1 MVSCWAGWIWCL
13 IYFHLHSLSWYNI
26 LSLSWGQKG
35 FFFLMIHIF
44 ASAPLPPLS
53 FSFSPPSSLFLSS
66 LLVLC
71 RPAAETG
78 CVTSL
83 KAGAVPW
90 LEQEGEKNGEK
101 IRRWVRPHVSF
112 AFSNVPLSSDH
123 VCVSMCVCVCA
134 QALSLHCCRSALP
147 VQRILCNVGSPGPAR
162 SQCCRENTGENRV
175 QARLSP
181 PRCARLLSRASVWI
195 KLDSGPRL
203 VCICVRACRGVRGCE
218 ITFGG
223 AARPHPLDRLLVVD
237 PCAVQNVRIK
247 DRQRRMIQW
256 LLSRRWRLSG
266 DSYMQLFRDRSET
279 LAGLGL

>member
-1 MVSCWAGWIWCL
+1 MTMMSNQFPHPQPELVQYPL
-13 IYFHLHSLSWYNI
+13 PI
-26 LSLSWGQKG
+26 LRTEGL
-35 FFFLMIHIF
+35 FFFLNDSHFCIC
-44 ASAPLPPLS
+44 S
-53 FSFSPPSSLFLSS
+53 SPPSLFLLLSSLFLSS

-71 RPAAETG
+71 RPAAALCCRDG
-78 CVTSL
+78 LRDVTEGWSGPL
-83 KAGAVPW
+83 I
-90 LEQEGEKNGEK
+90 EQEGEKNGEK

-123 VCVSMCVCVCA
+123 VCVSVCVH
-134 QALSLHCCRSALP
+134 ALSLHCCRSALP

-175 QARLSP
+175 HARLSP
-181 PRCARLLSRASVWI
+181 PGCARLLSWASVWI

-203 VCICVRACRGVRGCE
+203 VCICVRACRGVRRCE

-256 LLSRRWRLSG
+256 LLSHRWRLSG

>member
-13 IYFHLHSLSWYNI
+13 INFHLHSLSWYNI
-26 LSLSWGQKG
+26 FSLSWGQKG
-35 FFFLMIHIF
+35 FFFLNDSHFCIC
-44 ASAPLPPLS
+44 S
-53 FSFSPPSSLFLSS
+53 SPPSLFLLLSSLFLSS

-71 RPAAETG
+71 RPAAAETG

-101 IRRWVRPHVSF
+101 IRRWVLLFPTSLCLPITFVS
-112 AFSNVPLSSDH
+112 A
-123 VCVSMCVCVCA
+123 CVCVH
-134 QALSLHCCRSALP
+134 ALSLHCCRSAFP

-175 QARLSP
+175 HARLSP

>member
-134 QALSLHCCRSALP
+134 SFVASLLPLRS
-147 VQRILCNVGSPGPAR
+147 
-162 SQCCRENTGENRV
+162 
-175 QARLSP
+175 
-181 PRCARLLSRASVWI
+181 SRA
-195 KLDSGPRL
+195 
-203 VCICVRACRGVRGCE
+203 
-218 ITFGG
+218 TNFM
-223 AARPHPLDRLLVVD
+223 
-237 PCAVQNVRIK
+237 
-247 DRQRRMIQW
+247 QRRE
-256 LLSRRWRLSG
+256 SG
-266 DSYMQLFRDRSET
+266 SSKEPVLPWKHKRKSGTRQVVPSPLCTAAVTSI
-279 LAGLGL
+279 GVN

>member
-1 MVSCWAGWIWCL
+1 MNMMSNQFPHPQPELVQYPL
-13 IYFHLHSLSWYNI
+13 PI
-26 LSLSWGQKG
+26 LRTEGLL

-44 ASAPLPPLS
+44 ASAPLPLS
-53 FSFSPPSSLFLSS
+53 LSPSLLPPHSSSPPCSSSAGLLLLS
-66 LLVLC
+66 
-71 RPAAETG
+71 AAETG

-123 VCVSMCVCVCA
+123 VCVSVCVCVH
-134 QALSLHCCRSALP
+134 ALSLHCCRSALP

-175 QARLSP
+175 HARLSP
-181 PRCARLLSRASVWI
+181 PRCARLLSRVSVWI

>member
-1 MVSCWAGWIWCL
+1 MNMMSNQFPHPQPELVQYPL
-13 IYFHLHSLSWYNI
+13 PI
-26 LSLSWGQKG
+26 LRTEGL
-35 FFFLMIHIF
+35 FFFLNDSHFCIC
-44 ASAPLPPLS
+44 S
-53 FSFSPPSSLFLSS
+53 SPPSPFLLLSS
-66 LLVLC
+66 LLTLPLLPA
-71 RPAAETG
+71 RPLQACCCSLLQRRAAWRHWRLERSLDWSRRGRKMGRRLGGEWDRTFLLLFP
-78 CVTSL
+78 TSL
-83 KAGAVPW
+83 CLP
-90 LEQEGEKNGEK
+90 
-101 IRRWVRPHVSF
+101 ITFVS
-112 AFSNVPLSSDH
+112 A
-123 VCVSMCVCVCA
+123 CVCVH
-134 QALSLHCCRSALP
+134 ALSLHCCRSALP

-175 QARLSP
+175 HARLSP